1 MSENRLSKDATP
13 ELPAPVSSADLRRR
27 TRLSP
32 DEFNSKSEPFNGLLG
47 QDRAQ
52 EAMSLAVSME
62 ADSFN
67 LFVAAPRGVSANSI
81 AKRFLDPIAASRS
94 QPSDWVYV
102 FNFETPHKPRALE
115 LPAGRAKHFRDGI
128 RDLVGELVAV
138 VPAAFETPD
147 FLARRKALEDTF
159 NAKKEEAFET
169 LGEEGR
175 QRDVAIV
182 QTPMGFSLAPLKDGE
197 VLNPLQFNE
206 LAEEEQNER
215 QAQLKVVQEALAN
228 TLREVPKWERELR
241 HNLQTLERDTAE
253 VAITHS
259 IEETKLAFQDLP
271 PVQDHLEAMHKD
283 LLDNILL
290 FSSFAQKSQ
299 EAGLTQISRH
309 TSLGPLERYDV
320 NVLVSCDEA
329 ACGAPVIEEPHPT
342 LANLV
347 GRVEN
352 RSDGGA
358 LTTSHTL
365 IKPGALH
372 LANGGF
378 LILDGRS
385 LLREPLSWDALKR
398 TLFQGSVAIESV
410 GQALNLSTTITLD
423 PEPIPTK
430 IRIILVGDLWMYF
443 LLSRHDPDFSS
454 NFKLL
459 AEFEPD
465 TPRNDNTE
473 SAFAENLLAAS
484 AEKDLLPPSI
494 EALERLVEEAARLAD
509 HSGKLS
515 LVLNDIQD
523 LITEA
528 SHLAAINERAEIS
541 RADVTDAISASR
553 RRLSRISERMQDGIL
568 EDVSLIDTEGHAVGV
583 INCLSVF
590 QIGGFRF
597 GKPTRVTA
605 RTRPGAGRIVDIER
619 EATLGGPLHSKGV
632 MILTGYLAGKY
643 ARDKPLSVHTSLV
656 FEQSYGGVDGDSA
669 SMGELCVLLSSLA
682 DVPLKQSF
690 AITGSMNQRGDAQA
704 IGGVNE
710 KIEGFF
716 EICKARG
723 FKDSPGV
730 IIPHSNVQHLMLSEE
745 VVAACDAGHFAVY
758 PVKTVDEAL
767 SLLTDLDP
775 TSLHARV
782 EAKLIEFTEVFQGTS
797 RQSDAVV
804 DEKVTEHPDPNAP
817 PSVPPTD
824 IPDDPPKDPPAG
836 AKTAEALR

>member
-1 MSENRLSKDATP
+1 MNKDATP
-13 ELPAPVSSADLRRR
+13 ESPVPVPSAELRRK

-32 DEFNSKSEPFNGLLG
+32 ERFKTDAKPFDGLLG

-52 EAMSLAVSME
+52 EAMSLAASME

-67 LFVAAPRGVSANSI
+67 LFVAAPLGVAPNSI
-81 AKRFLDPIAASRS
+81 AKRFLEPIAAARP
-94 QPSDWVYV
+94 QAPDWVYV
-102 FNFETPHKPRALE
+102 FNFETPHKPKALE
-115 LPAGRAKHFRDGI
+115 LPPGRAKHFRDGI

-147 FLARRKALEDTF
+147 FQARRKALEDTF
-159 NAKKEEAFET
+159 SAKKEEAFET

-197 VLNPLQFNE
+197 VLNPVQFNE
-206 LAEEEQNER
+206 LPEEEQTQR

-241 HNLQTLERDTAE
+241 QNLQTLERDTAE

-259 IEETKLAFQDLP
+259 IEETKAAFQDLP

-283 LLDNILL
+283 LLDNTLL

-320 NVLVSCDEA
+320 NVLVACDKA

-352 RSDGGA
+352 RSDGGV

-410 GQALNLSTTITLD
+410 GQTLNLSTTVTLD

-430 IRIILVGDLWMYF
+430 VRVILVGDLWMYF
-443 LLSRHDPDFSS
+443 LLSRHDPDFSAK
-454 NFKLL
+454 FKLL

-465 TPRNDNTE
+465 TPRDDNTE
-473 SAFAENLLAAS
+473 TAFAENLLAAS

-494 EALERLVEEAARLAD
+494 GALERLVEEAARLAD

-523 LITEA
+523 LMIEA

-541 RADVTDAISASR
+541 RADVTDTISASR

-632 MILTGYLAGKY
+632 MILTGYLAGKI
-643 ARDKPLSVHTSLV
+643 ARDKPLSLHASLV

-669 SMGELCVLLSSLA
+669 SMGELCALLSSLA
-682 DVPLKQSF
+682 EVPLKQSF

-723 FKDSPGV
+723 FKDAPGV
-730 IIPHSNVQHLMLSEE
+730 IIPQSNVQHLMLSEE
-745 VVAACDAGHFAVY
+745 VVAACDAGQFAVY
-758 PVKTVDEAL
+758 PVTTVDDAL

-782 EAKLIEFTEVFQGTS
+782 EAKLIEFTEAFQGTS
-797 RQSDAVV
+797 RQSDTVV
-804 DEKVTEHPDPNAP
+804 DEKVTERSDPNAP

-824 IPDDPPKDPPAG
+824 TPDDPPKDPPAG
-836 AKTAEALR
+836 VKTAEVSR